1 MTLTLPSAYLAGP
14 DVFYPDAKAVGKSK
28 CELLLRYGIIGHFP
42 LDNEVP
48 ESPDI
53 AHEIFLGNV
62 QLINRSIIM
71 LANIVPFRG
80 PSLDPGTAWEI
91 GYAYAKGIPVICY
104 GSLTTY
110 LERCRVL
117 GLEGT
122 IAGCDQA
129 GMLIEDFGEQE
140 NLMITRCAAA
150 IVETFQEAVISAAK
164 LISDGKAISPS
175 RKGIPD
181 Y

>member
-1 MTLTLPSAYLAGP
+1 MKSLPRAYLAGP
-14 DVFYPDAKAVGKSK
+14 DVFYPEAKAMGKAK
-28 CELLLRYGIIGHFP
+28 CDLLLTHGIIGHFP

-48 ESPDI
+48 VSPEI

-62 QLINRSIIM
+62 QLIDRSDII

-104 GSLTTY
+104 GSRTTY

-117 GLEGT
+117 GLEGST
-122 IAGCDQA
+122 KGVDQA
-129 GMLIEDFGEQE
+129 GMIIEDFGEQE
-140 NLMITRCAAA
+140 NLMITRCASL
-150 IVETFQEAVISAAK
+150 IVDSFEEAVVEAQRLVS
-164 LISDGKAISPS
+164 
-175 RKGIPD
+175 
-181 Y
+181 

>member
-1 MTLTLPSAYLAGP
+1 MNPFPTAYLAGP
-14 DVFYPDAKAVGKSK
+14 DVFYPEAKAIGKAK
-28 CELLLRYGIIGHFP
+28 CDLLLTHGIVGHFP

-48 ESPDI
+48 ESPEI

-62 QLINRSIIM
+62 QLINRSSIM

-91 GYAYAKGIPVICY
+91 GYAYGKGIPVICY
-104 GSLTTY
+104 GSRGTY
-110 LERCRVL
+110 LNRCRTL
-117 GLEGT
+117 GLESGKVGLDHDG
-122 IAGCDQA
+122 IQ
-129 GMLIEDFGEQE
+129 IEDFGEQE
-140 NLMITRCAAA
+140 NLMIARCATT
-150 IVETFQEAVISAAK
+150 IVETFEAAVISAAK
-164 LISDGKAISPS
+164 LFSDGKGISPS